1 MRKLAI
7 CSAAALVL
15 STTSLALAQGSGA
28 AGDIGSGTIGARPTP
43 QAAEPS
49 TVGQGSASKSVTPA
63 PKAAKKTA
71 KKKNAAP
78 D

>member
-15 STTSLALAQGSGA
+15 STGLALAQGSGA
-28 AGDIGSGTIGARPTP
+28 AGDIGSGTIGARPAP
-43 QAAEPS
+43 AAQPG
-49 TVGQGSASKSVTPA
+49 TVGQGMTSQTATPA

-71 KKKNAAP
+71 KKKSAAP
-78 D
+78 N